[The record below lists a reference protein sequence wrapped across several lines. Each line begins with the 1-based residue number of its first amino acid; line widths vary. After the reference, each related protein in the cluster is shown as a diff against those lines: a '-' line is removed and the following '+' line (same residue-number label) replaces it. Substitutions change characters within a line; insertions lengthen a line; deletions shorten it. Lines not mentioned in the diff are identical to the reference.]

1 MPNFFHAMFSSNS
14 LSESLTRITR
24 FSQTRLYYNE
34 HAFRGLLFSESKR
47 SDRSGHSSSISFS
60 SIFTHKQGLILRID
74 RDGSTPWLR
83 ASSIVFGRRTISAGI
98 LEGAMLM
105 A

>member
-1 MPNFFHAMFSSNS
+1 MPNFFHAMLSSNS
-14 LSESLTRITR
+14 LSESLNSITR

-60 SIFTHKQGLILRID
+60 AIFTDKQGLILRIG
-74 RDGSTPWLR
+74 RDGSTPWLLPC
-83 ASSIVFGRRTISAGI
+83 SVVFGRRTISAGT
-98 LEGAMLM
+98 
-105 A
+105 